1 MLVRA
6 SVSIFLAAGILT
18 AVPDSG
24 EAKDFGK
31 VGPPLETVKA
41 YTAVKKGTSLNKHVF
56 LPREN

>member
-6 SVSIFLAAGILT
+6 SVSIFLATGIVA

-24 EAKDFGK
+24 EAKDCSN

-41 YTAVKKGTSLNKHVF
+41 YTAVEKGTSLNKHVF